1 MAEKKTT
8 RKKAE
13 TSETKTAAASTKGKG
28 SSGMCADEFYA
39 LVSKRAY
46 ELYVQSGYA
55 NGNDQGNWY
64 SAEQELRSKYKFKG

>member
-8 RKKAE
+8 RKKVEKPE
-13 TSETKTAAASTKGKG
+13 TSAEGTGGKK

-64 SAEQELRSKYKFKG
+64 SAELELRSKYKFKG